1 MTTKIIVKQIERIQ
15 TVSNDTTGIVMIV
28 VSVDIFLSFIDP
40 VAYPGLVGTN
50 LVAPILLLDVVV
62 SECNISIK
70 IINDITA
77 TALIHMKAN
86 IL

>member
-1 MTTKIIVKQIERIQ
+1 
-15 TVSNDTTGIVMIV
+15 MIV